1 MLAIACVHKHTAG
14 SYTRIT
20 YNKLQVEGQLHT
32 QPFIGS
38 PTTSV
43 LPSHINI
50 IWSVIGCL

>member
-1 MLAIACVHKHTAG
+1 MYICILAIACVHKHTAG

-38 PTTSV
+38 PNTSV
-43 LPSHINI
+43 LPSHI
-50 IWSVIGCL
+50 